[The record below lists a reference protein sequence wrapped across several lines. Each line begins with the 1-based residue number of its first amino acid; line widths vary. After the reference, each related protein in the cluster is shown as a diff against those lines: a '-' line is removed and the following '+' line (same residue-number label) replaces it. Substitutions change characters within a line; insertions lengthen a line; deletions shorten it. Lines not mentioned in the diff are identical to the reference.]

1 MKETETEKHMFDRF
15 GAANYCGVS
24 VVTIDRLLAK
34 RKISCFRIGRRVI
47 FSKEHLDSFLLKNE
61 YKAKIYTKHKGKTE
75 WFAENQELALPK

>member
-34 RKISCFRIGRRVI
+34 RKISCFA
-47 FSKEHLDSFLLKNE
+47 LDE
-61 YKAKIYTKHKGKTE
+61 E
-75 WFAENQELALPK
+75 